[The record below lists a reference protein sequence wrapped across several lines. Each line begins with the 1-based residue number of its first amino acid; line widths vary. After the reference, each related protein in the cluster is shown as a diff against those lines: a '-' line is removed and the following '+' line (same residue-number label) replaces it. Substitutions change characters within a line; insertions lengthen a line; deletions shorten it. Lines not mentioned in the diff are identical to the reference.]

1 MAHPSQVVAFGACE
15 EALVL
20 NYSAGH
26 GASACTPMK
35 IMRYEVHST
44 KVVVLHS
51 DVNRAAVA
59 ADLNR

>member
-1 MAHPSQVVAFGACE
+1 
-15 EALVL
+15 
-20 NYSAGH
+20 
-26 GASACTPMK
+26 MK